1 MSKKPKHFVAENAEL
16 MVEWDFEKN
25 TELGLDPLH
34 IGVGSH
40 MKAWWK
46 CSAGHSWYAMVS
58 NRTDHDRAC
67 PYCAHQ
73 LPIQGETDLATLFP
87 DLAKQWHP
95 LKNNCSPSEVMKKK
109 KKKAWWICSEG
120 HEWEAEIKSRT
131 TGVGCPYCCGKRVLK
146 GFNDL
151 ATVNPDL
158 AAEWHPTK
166 NGDLTPED
174 VTDASGK
181 KVWWLCKNGHDYE
194 MAVYNRKRGS
204 GCPKCSDAL
213 RTSFPEQAIFYYI
226 KQEFPDAVNGYKDIF
241 DSSMELDIFI
251 PSLKA
256 GIEYDGR
263 VFHSS
268 TSNQLRDGRKYAICK
283 EHGIV
288 LIRIREMM
296 RYTPLTLCD
305 HKIEIPNAS
314 DKYLNWAINNLCYH
328 LGRIVLPDVR
338 RDRKLIQQYLDK
350 RNYSLAEEYPEIA
363 EEWDYDKNDPLIPE
377 NFAPHSNDKVGWICK
392 KCGYKWNAAIGD
404 RTRPDSTGCPAC
416 ARKRMTQKNT
426 ATRIRKKGSFAECYP
441 ELLTEWDY
449 DKNTDLS
456 PYEIS
461 PGSGKKA
468 WWKCKTCAFEWYGS
482 ISHRV
487 QGRGCPYCNHR
498 IVIAGKNDL
507 ATLQP
512 ELIKEWDYSK
522 NTLNPTEVSIGCGKK
537 AYWKCGICGHEWE
550 ASIASRTAGHGCP
563 NWRKHSG
570 TKVPNPL

>member
-58 NRTDHDRAC
+58 NRTGHDRAC

-95 LKNNCSPSEVMKKK
+95 LKNNCSPSEVMPGTH
-109 KKKAWWICSEG
+109 KKAWWICSEG

-131 TGVGCPYCCGKRVLK
+131 TGVGCPYCCGKRVLR

-226 KQEFPDAVNGYKDIF
+226 KQEFPDAVNGIPFQYKQ
-241 DSSMELDIFI
+241 
-251 PSLKA
+251 
-256 GIEYDGR
+256 
-263 VFHSS
+263 S
-268 TSNQLRDGRKYAICK
+268 T
-283 EHGIV
+283 
-288 LIRIREMM
+288 
-296 RYTPLTLCD
+296 
-305 HKIEIPNAS
+305 
-314 DKYLNWAINNLCYH
+314 
-328 LGRIVLPDVR
+328 
-338 RDRKLIQQYLDK
+338 
-350 RNYSLAEEYPEIA
+350 
-363 EEWDYDKNDPLIPE
+363 
-377 NFAPHSNDKVGWICK
+377 
-392 KCGYKWNAAIGD
+392 
-404 RTRPDSTGCPAC
+404 
-416 ARKRMTQKNT
+416 
-426 ATRIRKKGSFAECYP
+426 
-441 ELLTEWDY
+441 
-449 DKNTDLS
+449 
-456 PYEIS
+456 
-461 PGSGKKA
+461 
-468 WWKCKTCAFEWYGS
+468 
-482 ISHRV
+482 
-487 QGRGCPYCNHR
+487 
-498 IVIAGKNDL
+498 
-507 ATLQP
+507 
-512 ELIKEWDYSK
+512 
-522 NTLNPTEVSIGCGKK
+522 
-537 AYWKCGICGHEWE
+537 
-550 ASIASRTAGHGCP
+550 
-563 NWRKHSG
+563 
-570 TKVPNPL
+570 